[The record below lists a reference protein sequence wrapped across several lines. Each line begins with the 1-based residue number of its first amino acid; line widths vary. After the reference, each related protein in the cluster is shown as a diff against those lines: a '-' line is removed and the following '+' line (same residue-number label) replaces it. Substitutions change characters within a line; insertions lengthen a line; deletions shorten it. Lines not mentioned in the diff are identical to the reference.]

1 MLVALLFLAPAALA
15 FGGGPKRP
23 RGLALR
29 AGAAAVEE
37 RAPALTL
44 YRDTNGWCPFCER
57 VWVALEK
64 KGIPYDEV
72 LIDLQDKPDWYKE
85 IVPTTLVPAIEFHD
99 DAWDAS
105 ARGSGRLVW
114 ESADILEALDAEF
127 GGPALAGAE
136 APLQKR
142 VLETSV
148 GFVYG
153 PSNRTATELFLAER
167 AFAKA
172 LDALD
177 ADLAARGPFVGGAAL
192 SARDLELVP
201 TMERFYYQLRVL
213 KPDFPPLDA
222 GRPGLKAW
230 FAAMDAEPAYGR
242 RVKGDAY
249 SWTAVTSSFL
259 RIFRGDD
266 PATAAKVAAA
276 DAAAA
281 AMLDACVGD
290 RAALRDAPA
299 VAEAREKLAA
309 NRAAVARDAS
319 DPEPKT
325 QPGVPRAAAAASADA
340 AIDAA
345 LDALRPRRRVAR
357 ALRRVRGAAPLDDDA
372 RVAAAAIAARVCA
385 PRDMSAPAARA
396 LRHVLLQRA

>member
-1 MLVALLFLAPAALA
+1 MRAALCA
-15 FGGGPKRP
+15 VLDRVDYGVRERRARDERRHAEDAARANPVACFLSRTETTSRSRCWPCSSSRRRRWPGGGPKRP

-29 AGAAAVEE
+29 AGSAAVEE

-72 LIDLQDKPDWYKE
+72 LINLQDKPDWYKE

-114 ESADILEALDAEF
+114 ESADILAALDAEF

-136 APLQKR
+136 APLMKR

-148 GFVYG
+148 GF
-153 PSNRTATELFLAER
+153 
-167 AFAKA
+167 
-172 LDALD
+172 
-177 ADLAARGPFVGGAAL
+177 
-192 SARDLELVP
+192 
-201 TMERFYYQLRVL
+201 LRVL

-222 GRPGLKAW
+222 GRPGLEAW

-259 RIFRGDD
+259 RIFRKDD

-276 DAAAA
+276 DAAARHA
-281 AMLDACVGD
+281 RRSVAGD
-290 RAALRDAPA
+290 RWRPRRPPSPRRAPSSRRTARPSRATPRTRAEDAAGRT
-299 VAEAREKLAA
+299 AR
-309 NRAAVARDAS
+309 RGRCVR
-319 DPEPKT
+319 
-325 QPGVPRAAAAASADA
+325 GR

-345 LDALRPRRRVAR
+345 RRRGAAPR
-357 ALRRVRGAAPLDDDA
+357 ALRRVRGAARSTTTPA
-372 RVAAAAIAARVCA
+372 SPRRPSRRACA
-385 PRDMSAPAARA
+385 PRDVRARGPRCA
-396 LRHVLLQRA
+396 RGFKR